1 MLSIGENPFE
11 KGLFL
16 SVSFADAEPLSEN
29 FNFFWAGGS
38 YVCKHS
44 YPPVFFCLKKNYP
57 LPKRDKS
64 LFEST
69 KAKPLQTGSGDNF
82 SSEKF
87 PPINNINFCMG
98 TRLNG
103 STGYYSVTL
112 SILYT

>member
-44 YPPVFFCLKKNYP
+44 YP

-103 STGYYSVTL
+103 STVYYSVTL